1 MRSACLLKLV
11 NVTKTASPLS
21 HLLGDSSSRRGLNR
35 IEEPMAS
42 HGMTETRDNVCAF
55 ANVLGELRI
64 DLRDVAWA
72 VLLARQEL

>member
-1 MRSACLLKLV
+1 
-11 NVTKTASPLS
+11 
-21 HLLGDSSSRRGLNR
+21 
-35 IEEPMAS
+35 MAS
-42 HGMTETRDNVCAF
+42 HGMAETRDNVCAF